1 MIESILK
8 ETGKDAL
15 RYVPAKVVPAAVNF
29 AGLVVFTHILSPED
43 YGNYFIVLATISVMT
58 IIGSNW
64 VANSVIRFYPEFKQK
79 GDLDGFFTNVVI
91 AFVICNWIILLLSV
105 VGFFVFKAR
114 IPPALT
120 SMLGLGIFAYL
131 SSAAYVVLLYFLRA
145 SLKASAFSVCEIVAS
160 TGKFGLAL
168 LLVYLLKTG
177 AISLLWGMLL
187 MNTVISILIARRF
200 SLVQRFKTGLF
211 SPETCKNLAKFGIP
225 LAVSSLSAWLLVLSD
240 RYILGYFGSAEQVG
254 IYSVSFSVVDRSIG
268 MVYSVLM
275 LAAYPIIISTW
286 EEKGKQM
293 TQQLIKELSRYFF
306 ILCIPAFIGLSILSK
321 DVFTL
326 FMGKD
331 FVESFRLVPLFAFCS
346 LLMGLFQYLG
356 KGFEI
361 YKKTSLLAVTFL
373 IAGLVNVALNIL
385 LIPSYGYMGAG
396 IAKAISYAILL
407 ALGVGITYSF
417 MPWLAPLKSLS
428 KVVFSAALMGAVL
441 FFLKQFLTVSLA
453 NLIILIA
460 VGAGIYSALLLL
472 FREIK
477 KSETDFLKSYYR
489 RLVRS
494 TNR

>member
-1 MIESILK
+1 
-8 ETGKDAL
+8 
-15 RYVPAKVVPAAVNF
+15 
-29 AGLVVFTHILSPED
+29 
-43 YGNYFIVLATISVMT
+43 
-58 IIGSNW
+58 
-64 VANSVIRFYPEFKQK
+64 
-79 GDLDGFFTNVVI
+79 
-91 AFVICNWIILLLSV
+91 
-105 VGFFVFKAR
+105 
-114 IPPALT
+114 
-120 SMLGLGIFAYL
+120 
-131 SSAAYVVLLYFLRA
+131 
-145 SLKASAFSVCEIVAS
+145 
-160 TGKFGLAL
+160 
-168 LLVYLLKTG
+168 
-177 AISLLWGMLL
+177 
-187 MNTVISILIARRF
+187 
-200 SLVQRFKTGLF
+200 
-211 SPETCKNLAKFGIP
+211 
-225 LAVSSLSAWLLVLSD
+225 
-240 RYILGYFGSAEQVG
+240 
-254 IYSVSFSVVDRSIG
+254 
-268 MVYSVLM
+268 M

-306 ILCIPAFIGLSILSK
+306 ILCIPAFVGLSILSK
-321 DVFTL
+321 DVFTM

-396 IAKAISYAILL
+396 IAKTISYAILL
-407 ALGVGITYSF
+407 ALGVGITHSF

-428 KVVFSAALMGAVL
+428 KVVFSAVLMGAVL

-460 VGAGIYSALLLL
+460 VGAGVYSALLLL

-477 KSETDFLKSYYR
+477 KSETDFLRSYYR

-494 TNR
+494 TNRQE